1 MSDRERHK
9 RYCVPAMTKNMGSM
23 GRGLIASKEFK
34 KGDRILKDKSVV
46 SYKADEY
53 DFSSRTQ
60 IEELMKIVTN
70 LKRED
75 REDYFNLS
83 MNPLEREK
91 IPEHLFSPDEGEFVT
106 AWCIYTNNRI
116 FGDVF
121 LTLSLGKPSFKKIK

>member
-46 SYKADEY
+46 SYKADEFDY
-53 DFSSRTQ
+53 SSRTQ
-60 IEELMKIVTN
+60 IEELMKLVTN

-91 IPEHLFSPDEGEFVT
+91 IPEYLFSP
-106 AWCIYTNNRI
+106 ARRRRI
-116 FGDVF
+116 CDCMVHLHKQQYLGRCLSDVV
-121 LTLSLGKPSFKKIK
+121 LIESLLRP